1 MKRMKKTL
9 FILTVLSL
17 SLSGLFCLDE
27 TMLFAAEKAQAEQ
40 SGEGSVVVQKDRGL
54 IDWSKN
60 YIEATGMAVAP
71 TNMKGAQAQAMARRG
86 AIVDLQRNLLEFLV
100 GVQVDSRTTMNDFMA
115 EDRVR
120 SEVHGMIQ
128 NIELLEGK
136 WDGESYTV
144 VGRVKLPQLLI
155 CVAPSLPAPT
165 AKPASAPQKSAGRYT
180 GLVIDARHLGIVPSL
195 SFAVTDERG
204 NSVYG
209 IRFADP
215 KFLAQSGLA
224 TYYNN
229 LNIAKGELRVATN
242 PISAKAIRVSDDGT
256 IVIPNSDAAKVAGSS
271 YDFRKECKV
280 IIVCN

>member
-1 MKRMKKTL
+1 MKRVKKLLL
-9 FILTVLSL
+9 FLLALSL
-17 SLSGLFCLDE
+17 SLFCLDG
-27 TMLFAAEKAQAEQ
+27 TMLLAAETAATEPD
-40 SGEGSVVVQKDRGL
+40 GDGPVVVQKDRGL

-71 TNMKGAQAQAMARRG
+71 TNTKGAQAQALARRG

-144 VGRVKLPQLLI
+144 SGRVKLPQLLI

-165 AKPASAPQKSAGRYT
+165 VKPASAPQKTAGRFT

-204 NSVYG
+204 NAVYG
-209 IRFADP
+209 IRNADP

-229 LNIAKGELRVATN
+229 LNVARGELRVATN
-242 PISAKAIRVSDDGT
+242 PISAKAIRVLDDGT
-256 IVIPNSDAAKVAGSS
+256 IVIPNSAAAKVLGSS

-280 IIVCN
+280 IIVCQ